1 MPQPRRSVWFRDE
14 KPRRPRLSRERIVA
28 AAISLLD
35 AEGVDGFSMRR
46 LAARLDAGTM
56 SLYAYVA
63 SKEDVLDLALD
74 AAMGE
79 VELDEDPPPGTPERP
94 PEDLP
99 ADGSWRAVLTR
110 NLTQVRQVMRR
121 HPWVTTLVGTRPL
134 LGPNALARSERFY
147 AALVRAGGTLDTKGG
162 PLLVAAVSALFSYVH
177 GFTAAENAWR
187 TWVTDPAG
195 ETELRRQA
203 QQHLVEHAERYP
215 TLSRH
220 AQLEDA
226 DFDAGFAR
234 GLGIILD
241 GIQTQLPDQ
250 GQNPGQGPP
259 APPVD
264 PPRAR

>member
-1 MPQPRRSVWFRDE
+1 MPPPRRSVWFRDD
-14 KPRRPRLSRERIVA
+14 KPHRPRLSRERIVA
-28 AAISLLD
+28 AAVSLLD

-79 VELDEDPPPGTPERP
+79 VDLHEDSPPDTPERP
-94 PEDLP
+94 PED
-99 ADGSWRAVLTR
+99 AAGSSWRAVLTR
-110 NLTQVRQVMRR
+110 HLTQVRQVMRR

-147 AALVRAGGTLDTKGG
+147 AALVRADGTLDTMGG
-162 PLLVAAVSALFSYVH
+162 RLLVAAVSALFSYVH

-187 TWVTDPAG
+187 TWVNDPTG

-241 GIQTQLPDQ
+241 GIQAQLPDQ
-250 GQNPGQGPP
+250 GQDPGQGPP
-259 APPVD
+259 APP
-264 PPRAR
+264 R